1 MADEWRSAQ
10 YRQSV
15 VAKIEEAI
23 RNSGNPTT
31 KSAIEMESHFY
42 QKAKTRE
49 DYLGFLAR
57 LLLHVSDLNK
67 KNAQQGPMQMGGPG
81 MPDSMGPGQGHG
93 MVQMGGPSQP
103 SALIAQ
109 LNQRQMNSGQG
120 QMGSSGPQQQSHDN
134 WEMMQQNQILQQQQ
148 LNLPS
153 QNFNPNQQVSQGMV
167 NQNVMSQQLMGMGQ
181 GPQQLQQGPAM
192 MGTRPRMPIV
202 KMGPGGQGVM
212 QQQLNGMLPQQSQ
225 FLQQQPSQ
233 MMQQQQNQILQT
245 QQMLQ
250 QRKMELQ
257 GGPGGTMGSRQ
268 GSQYVGLS
276 PVGQGIQSVPSPALS
291 GGGMV
296 QQMAPSPHFANSPG
310 GAQGIAP
317 SPGSV
322 QGMQRLQ
329 PGQQG
334 QIRSGPNLGVP
345 SPSMGAVNTP
355 QHLSTGNV
363 GGGQM
368 DPSLA
373 EEQMYIEKVR
383 ELGRKYIEP
392 LRRMIEKIG
401 NEDTEKLSKMRNL
414 LNLLENPQKR
424 VPMDTLLKCES
435 VLEKMDFKKTEIA
448 GPGSVQ
454 PPSVSFAVPIP
465 MKETQFQSLLEA
477 VAANIK
483 SPYIHHTLKRTF
495 GPVVATLSNTEQI
508 DLEYDFLAPKKR
520 RYVEEEEEEDEE
532 PIEIARSVL
541 AKEIGTFDKKF
552 VVELLDEPSIGR
564 KGIPVVC
571 KLVDKCLPRLPD
583 IEVLIPENY
592 PFSSPTFELADPSN
606 EPNLFQKRV
615 LQNMEARIS
624 RIQYN
629 FSLSQ
634 FLGIWESA
642 VRQACNMSNLGDH
655 ISSTLSLLA
664 GM

>member
-212 QQQLNGMLPQQSQ
+212 QQQ
-225 FLQQQPSQ
+225 
-233 MMQQQQNQILQT
+233 
-245 QQMLQ
+245 
-250 QRKMELQ
+250 MELQ

-355 QHLSTGNV
+355 QNDEYEKKTRSIEHAALSNPKEEGARFESGSGFYPDPVISKGMNNPEHLSTGNV

-477 VAANIK
+477 VAAN
-483 SPYIHHTLKRTF
+483 
-495 GPVVATLSNTEQI
+495 
-508 DLEYDFLAPKKR
+508 
-520 RYVEEEEEEDEE
+520 
-532 PIEIARSVL
+532 
-541 AKEIGTFDKKF
+541 
-552 VVELLDEPSIGR
+552 
-564 KGIPVVC
+564 
-571 KLVDKCLPRLPD
+571 
-583 IEVLIPENY
+583 
-592 PFSSPTFELADPSN
+592 
-606 EPNLFQKRV
+606 
-615 LQNMEARIS
+615 
-624 RIQYN
+624 
-629 FSLSQ
+629 
-634 FLGIWESA
+634 
-642 VRQACNMSNLGDH
+642 
-655 ISSTLSLLA
+655 
-664 GM
+664 